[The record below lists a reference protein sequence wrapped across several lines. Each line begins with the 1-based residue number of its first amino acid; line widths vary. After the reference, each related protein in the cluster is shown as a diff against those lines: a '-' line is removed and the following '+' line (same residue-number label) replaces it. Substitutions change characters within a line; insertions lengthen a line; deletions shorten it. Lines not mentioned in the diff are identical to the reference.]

1 MFDEIKQ
8 NPKKFISK
16 EQFSFDKHRSISD
29 FISGMTD
36 RYAIKL
42 YNNILHF
49 LYPKKNIKN
58 EEKIDKEWND
68 IINEMREYSFNSGDY

>member
-1 MFDEIKQ
+1 MVIKL
-8 NPKKFISK
+8 I
-16 EQFSFDKHRSISD
+16 
-29 FISGMTD
+29 
-36 RYAIKL
+36 IKL

-68 IINEMREYSFNSGDY
+68 IVDEMRDYSFNSGDY

>member
-1 MFDEIKQ
+1 MVIKL
-8 NPKKFISK
+8 I
-16 EQFSFDKHRSISD
+16 
-29 FISGMTD
+29 
-36 RYAIKL
+36 IKL

-68 IINEMREYSFNSGDY
+68 IVNEMREYSFNSGDY